1 MRIPPYYRLPSFQRL
16 FVGMAL
22 GSVISWCIFLYIFGE
37 WQEEYSKQIEKQKEE
52 IRDLTNEKNIW
63 QEDFKELNKKNQEL
77 LMVQEI
83 KVKIT
88 NGDKYKIDSFSL
100 YEIEE
105 AVKEDVSMLLAK
117 DIDTAFKSRDLIKK
131 VISNKP
137 VKVNDK
143 RYKLEV
149 KEIVFYTTISI
160 QIQIQLAN

>member
-22 GSVISWCIFLYIFGE
+22 GGVISWCIFLYIFGE